1 MKFFQKIKT
10 ENIGMKFT
18 YFPFRLSESYK
29 TVFSIVRIMLSYPF
43 KCTVIMLLYI
53 CLLASSCGKK
63 HVPADISEEEV
74 FKVFITSNVLSI

>member
-43 KCTVIMLLYI
+43 KCTVIMLLHI
-53 CLLASSCGKK
+53 
-63 HVPADISEEEV
+63 
-74 FKVFITSNVLSI
+74 